1 MKTLY
6 LDLFSGISGDMFLGA
21 MLDLGVPANS
31 LKTELA
37 KLELAKSESPTSV
50 EETYKLQIRR
60 QQKSNIA
67 GIKFDVILSGH
78 SHGHPHPHD
87 PSRSHNHA
95 HSHGHGRNFS
105 QIQAII
111 GKSSLSDWVKKNAV
125 ETFGRIARAEGKV
138 HGMPPE
144 EVHFHEVGAVD
155 SIVDIVGASVA
166 LELLGK
172 PRVLASTVV
181 EGTGWVRCAHGQ
193 FPVPTMATLAI
204 LGERG
209 IALSQ
214 CDEPCELVTPTGAAI
229 LAQFAESFG
238 LMRQLT
244 ATKIGYGLGTRACQ
258 TRPNVLQAI
267 LGQAP
272 APAASAAEHKE
283 KQWNTDTV
291 GVVECNLDDLSPEI
305 LGHVLEL
312 ALQEGALDAF
322 HTPVYGKK
330 HRPGTLFT
338 ILCPMQD
345 LERFARLILRETT
358 AFGVRAYEAKR
369 FKLQQTQSAVETPYG
384 QVAIKIG
391 LLDGKA
397 IQVSPEYEACK
408 ALARQ
413 SGVPL
418 RKIFQ
423 AAEAEACSLPSFPAP
438 SSSAQPST

>member
-1 MKTLY
+1 MMKTLY

-21 MLDLGVPANS
+21 MLDLGVSASS

-37 KLELAKSESPTSV
+37 KLEFADSGSSTSAA
-50 EETYKLQIRR
+50 ETYKLQIRR
-60 QQKSNIA
+60 QQKSNIE
-67 GIKFDVILSGH
+67 GIQFDVILG
-78 SHGHPHPHD
+78 GHPHDHSHPHD
-87 PSRSHNHA
+87 PSHSHDHA
-95 HSHGHGRNFS
+95 HSHSHGRNFS
-105 QIQAII
+105 QIQALI
-111 GKSSLSDWVKKNAV
+111 GKSSLSDWVKKNAI

-144 EVHFHEVGAVD
+144 KVHFHEVGAVD
-155 SIVDIVGASVA
+155 SIVDIVGAAIA

-172 PRVLASTVV
+172 PRVFASAVV
-181 EGTGWVRCAHGQ
+181 EGTGWVRCAHGR

-214 CDEPCELVTPTGAAI
+214 CDETCELVTPTGASI

-244 ATKIGYGLGTRACQ
+244 ATKIGYGLGTRVCQ
-258 TRPNVLQAI
+258 TRPNVLRAI
-267 LGQAP
+267 LGET
-272 APAASAAEHKE
+272 PAATTPSAKHQE
-283 KQWNTDTV
+283 KRWNTDII

-312 ALQEGALDAF
+312 AIQEGALDAF
-322 HTPVYGKK
+322 HTPLYGKK
-330 HRPGTLFT
+330 HRPCTLFT
-338 ILCPMQD
+338 ILCPMQEV
-345 LERFARLILRETT
+345 ERFARLILRETT

-369 FKLQQTQSAVETPYG
+369 FKLQRTQSTVKTPYG
-384 QVAIKIG
+384 QVAVKIG

-397 IQVSPEYEACK
+397 IQVSPEYESCK

-423 AAEAEACSLPSFPAP
+423 AAAIAETSGIP
-438 SSSAQPST
+438 SSLTPRPQ

>member
-37 KLELAKSESPTSV
+37 KLKLTNSESPTDAT
-50 EETYKLQIRR
+50 ETYKLQIRR
-60 QQKSNIA
+60 QQKSNIE
-67 GIKFDVILSGH
+67 GIKFDVILESYSHDHTH
-78 SHGHPHPHD
+78 SHDHSRPH
-87 PSRSHNHA
+87 S
-95 HSHGHGRNFS
+95 HGRNFS

-111 GKSSLSDWVKKNAV
+111 SKSSLSNWVKKNAV

-138 HGMPPE
+138 HGLPPE
-144 EVHFHEVGAVD
+144 KVHFHEVGAVD
-155 SIVDIVGASVA
+155 SIVDIVGAAIA

-172 PRVLASTVV
+172 PRVFASTII
-181 EGTGWVRCAHGQ
+181 EGTGWVRCAHGR
-193 FPVPTMATLAI
+193 FPAPTMATLAI

-209 IALSQ
+209 AALSQ
-214 CDEPCELVTPTGAAI
+214 CDEPRELVTPTGAAI

-238 LMRQLT
+238 PMRQLT
-244 ATKIGYGLGTRACQ
+244 ATKIGYGLGTHDCQ
-258 TRPNVLQAI
+258 TRPNVLRAI
-267 LGQAP
+267 LGEAP
-272 APAASAAEHKE
+272 APATPTAEHKGN
-283 KQWNTDTV
+283 QWNTDTV

-312 ALQEGALDAF
+312 ALQKGALDAF
-322 HTPVYGKK
+322 HTPIYGKK
-330 HRPGTLFT
+330 NRPATLFT

-345 LERFARLILRETT
+345 LEQFARLILQETT

-369 FKLQQTQSAVETPYG
+369 FKLQQTQSAVKTPYG
-384 QVAIKIG
+384 QVAVKIG
-391 LLDGKA
+391 LLDGKT
-397 IQVSPEYEACK
+397 IQISPEYESCK
-408 ALARQ
+408 TLARQ

-423 AAEAEACSLPSFPAP
+423 AAAAEACNIPSPHP
-438 SSSAQPST
+438 Q

>member
-21 MLDLGVPANS
+21 MLDLGVSENS

-37 KLELAKSESPTSV
+37 KLKLTDSESPTNAT
-50 EETYKLQIRR
+50 ETYKLQICR
-60 QQKSNIA
+60 QQKSNIE
-67 GIKFDVILSGH
+67 GIKFDVILEGH
-78 SHGHPHPHD
+78 SHDHT
-87 PSRSHNHA
+87 
-95 HSHGHGRNFS
+95 HSHDHSRPHSHGRNFS

-111 GKSSLSDWVKKNAV
+111 SKSSLSNWVKKNAV

-144 EVHFHEVGAVD
+144 KVHFHEVGAVD
-155 SIVDIVGASVA
+155 SIVDIVGAAIA
-166 LELLGK
+166 LELLNK
-172 PRVLASTVV
+172 PRVLASTII
-181 EGTGWVRCAHGQ
+181 EGTGWVRCAHGR

-209 IALSQ
+209 APLSQ
-214 CDEPCELVTPTGAAI
+214 CDEPRELVTPTGAAI

-238 LMRQLT
+238 PMQQLT
-244 ATKIGYGLGTRACQ
+244 ATKIGYGLGTHDCQ
-258 TRPNVLQAI
+258 TRPNVLRAI
-267 LGQAP
+267 LGESSAP
-272 APAASAAEHKE
+272 ANLAAKPQ
-283 KQWNTDTV
+283 KNQWDTDTV

-312 ALQEGALDAF
+312 ALQKGALDAF
-322 HTPVYGKK
+322 HTPIYGKK
-330 HRPGTLFT
+330 NRPATLFT

-345 LERFARLILRETT
+345 LEQFARLILRQTT

-369 FKLQQTQSAVETPYG
+369 FKLQQTRSTVKTPYG
-384 QVAIKIG
+384 QVAVKIG
-391 LLDGKA
+391 LLDGKT
-397 IQVSPEYEACK
+397 IQISPEYEACK

-423 AAEAEACSLPSFPAP
+423 AALATETCGLPSPNL
-438 SSSAQPST
+438 PSTINQ

>member
-37 KLELAKSESPTSV
+37 KLKLTNSESPTDAT
-50 EETYKLQIRR
+50 ETYKLQIRR
-60 QQKSNIA
+60 QQKSNIE
-67 GIKFDVILSGH
+67 GIKFDVILESYSHDHTH
-78 SHGHPHPHD
+78 SHDHSRPH
-87 PSRSHNHA
+87 S
-95 HSHGHGRNFS
+95 HGRNFS

-111 GKSSLSDWVKKNAV
+111 SKSSLSNWVKKNAV

-138 HGMPPE
+138 HGLPPE
-144 EVHFHEVGAVD
+144 KVHFHEVGAVD
-155 SIVDIVGASVA
+155 SIVDIVGAAIA

-172 PRVLASTVV
+172 PRVFASTIV
-181 EGTGWVRCAHGQ
+181 EGTGWVRCAHGR

-209 IALSQ
+209 AALSQ
-214 CDEPCELVTPTGAAI
+214 CDEPRELVTPTGAAI

-238 LMRQLT
+238 PMRQLT
-244 ATKIGYGLGTRACQ
+244 ATKIGYGLGTHDCQ
-258 TRPNVLQAI
+258 TRPNVLRAI
-267 LGQAP
+267 LGE
-272 APAASAAEHKE
+272 APAATPAAEHKE
-283 KQWNTDTV
+283 NQWNTDTV

-312 ALQEGALDAF
+312 ALQKGALDAF
-322 HTPVYGKK
+322 HTPIYGKK
-330 HRPGTLFT
+330 NRPATLFT

-345 LERFARLILRETT
+345 LEQFARLILQETT

-369 FKLQQTQSAVETPYG
+369 FKLQQTQSAVKTPYG
-384 QVAIKIG
+384 QVAVKIG
-391 LLDGKA
+391 LLDDKT
-397 IQVSPEYEACK
+397 IQISPEYESCK

-423 AAEAEACSLPSFPAP
+423 AAAAEACDIPSPHLRP
-438 SSSAQPST
+438 Q

>member
-37 KLELAKSESPTSV
+37 KLELAKSESSANAP
-50 EETYKLQIRR
+50 ETYKLQIRR
-60 QQKSNIA
+60 QQKSNIE
-67 GIKFDVILSGH
+67 GIKFDVILKGH
-78 SHGHPHPHD
+78 SHDHPHSHD
-87 PSRSHNHA
+87 PRLP
-95 HSHGHGRNFS
+95 HSHGRNFS
-105 QIQAII
+105 QIQTII

-144 EVHFHEVGAVD
+144 KVHFHEVGAVD

-181 EGTGWVRCAHGQ
+181 EGRGWVRCAHGQ
-193 FPVPTMATLAI
+193 FPVPTMATLSI

-229 LAQFAESFG
+229 LAQFAESFS

-258 TRPNVLQAI
+258 TRPNVLRAI
-267 LGQAP
+267 LGEAP
-272 APAASAAEHKE
+272 AFATPAVEHKE
-283 KQWNTDTV
+283 KQRNADTV

-322 HTPVYGKK
+322 HTPIYGKK
-330 HRPGTLFT
+330 HRPATMFTL
-338 ILCPMQD
+338 LCPTQD
-345 LERFARLILRETT
+345 MERFARLILRETT
-358 AFGVRAYEAKR
+358 AFGVRTYEAKR
-369 FKLQQTQSAVETPYG
+369 FKLQRTQSAVKTPYG
-384 QVAIKIG
+384 QVAVKIG
-391 LLDGKA
+391 FLDGEA

-408 ALARQ
+408 AIARQ

-423 AAEAEACSLPSFPAP
+423 AAAAEACGISSLPPP
-438 SSSAQPST
+438 SATN